1 MVVVRGGGGGVGIYF
16 GFDFD
21 VVEGLDVVVGVVGEA
36 DADVRFA
43 ATFCNIL
50 LSECVKGIFIV
61 AGAVVFAMTDFVAD
75 LWPFCTTFS
84 FDSLRFFAGRRF
96 GPRDSRRCSEL
107 VRSLE
112 SHVCPHG

>member
-1 MVVVRGGGGGVGIYF
+1 MVVVRGGGGGGVGIYL

-36 DADVRFA
+36 YADVRFA

-75 LWPFCTTFS
+75 FWPFCTTFFS
-84 FDSLRFFAGRRF
+84 IRCVSLLVEDLDRGIR
-96 GPRDSRRCSEL
+96 GG
-107 VRSLE
+107 VRS
-112 SHVCPHG
+112 